1 MLKHCCLPVFFIL
14 VFAHFANAQNNIFDA
29 GIRLQQTVNLY
40 NENGVAVSYSNKRL
54 KPDRLYF
61 GFSYVTSRLGTAFH
75 SNAIKQDNFLVSAGW
90 YFQRK
95 HIIRPFGRLNTGY
108 FSADY
113 GNKIFDFLPR
123 KSLLLSADIGLCF
136 ETNLPLKISASL
148 GYNFIT
154 GNGLS
159 GPGTLYPLFYQL
171 TVSWNVFDHS
181 KLHHHV
187 GRKKI

>member
-1 MLKHCCLPVFFIL
+1 MCRKANFFSLLFVCCMQ
-14 VFAHFANAQNNIFDA
+14 FAHAQSRILDV

-40 NENGVAVSYSNKRL
+40 NENGISFNYSSKKF

-61 GFSYVTSRLGTAFH
+61 GFTYVTSRLGSAFNSH
-75 SNAIKQDNFLVSAGW
+75 AVKQDNFLVSGAW
-90 YFQRK
+90 YIRRK

-113 GNKIFDFLPR
+113 GSKIFDVLPR
-123 KSLLLSADIGLCF
+123 KSLILSTDIGVCF
-136 ETNLPLKISASL
+136 EMNIPLKISTSL

-154 GNGLS
+154 GDGLS

-171 TVSWNVFDHS
+171 TVSWNFFNHGS
-181 KLHHHV
+181 LHPA
-187 GRKKI
+187 RKKKL